1 MILINPYLTWDGMLQ
16 NLSQHL
22 IIPILLLLL
31 PSPPPTWDPHPH
43 PHPHPL
49 YRIIIISSI
58 PIAPKLMLMLV
69 LENVSTLLKQ

>member
-1 MILINPYLTWDGMLQ
+1 MILINPYLTWGGMLQ

-22 IIPILLLLL
+22 IIQILLLLL
-31 PSPPPTWDPHPH
+31 PSPLPPWDPHPY
-43 PHPHPL
+43 PHPL

-69 LENVSTLLKQ
+69 LENVSILLKQ

>member
-43 PHPHPL
+43 PHPL

>member
-1 MILINPYLTWDGMLQ
+1 MILINPYLTWGGMLQ

-22 IIPILLLLL
+22 IIQILLLLLL
-31 PSPPPTWDPHPH
+31 PSPPPPWDPHPY
-43 PHPHPL
+43 PHPL

-69 LENVSTLLKQ
+69 LENVSILLKQ

>member
-22 IIPILLLLL
+22 IIQILLLLL

-43 PHPHPL
+43 PLH
-49 YRIIIISSI
+49 RIIIISSI
-58 PIAPKLMLMLV
+58 PIAPKLMSMLV
-69 LENVSTLLKQ
+69 LENVSILLKQ